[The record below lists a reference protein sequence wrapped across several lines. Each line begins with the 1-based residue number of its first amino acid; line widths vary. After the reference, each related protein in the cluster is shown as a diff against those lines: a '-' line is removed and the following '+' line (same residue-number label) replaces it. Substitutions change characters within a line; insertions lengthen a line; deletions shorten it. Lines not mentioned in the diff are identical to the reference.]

1 MAKFSNHKI
10 VLVMNS
16 DRQIQ
21 LLQQQ
26 KRKIMIVS
34 ISVDLGDE
42 QFLSREQKR
51 TKVKAEGP
59 AVRKYSD

>member
-10 VLVMNS
+10 VLIMNS
-16 DRQIQ
+16 DRQSQ

-26 KRKIMIVS
+26 KRKIIIVS
-34 ISVDLGDE
+34 VGVDLGEE
-42 QFLSREQKR
+42 QFLGWEQKR

-59 AVRKYSD
+59 AVRKYSG